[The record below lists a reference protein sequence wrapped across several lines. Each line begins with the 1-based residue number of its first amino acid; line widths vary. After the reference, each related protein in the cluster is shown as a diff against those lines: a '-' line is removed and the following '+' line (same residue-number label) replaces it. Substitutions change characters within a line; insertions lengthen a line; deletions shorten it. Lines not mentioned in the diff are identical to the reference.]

1 MVLADKSSDDIRNG
15 RRSRCGS
22 PNGQISDDSSAA
34 DDSDHES
41 GMRVGDEYQ
50 ARIPDSRTPDIKND
64 VRTDAMLVWAPNA
77 DLCESRIDDYVS
89 IAKEKHGYNMEQA
102 LGMLFWHKHNVE
114 KALADLPNFTPFPD
128 EWTVEDKVLFE
139 QAFSF
144 HGKSFQ
150 RIRQMLPDKSI
161 ASLVKYYYSW
171 KKTRSRTSLMDRQAK
186 KLAGH
191 PRDGDRCGRIK
202 LIYSFRNITLS
213 NDGASD
219 EGSRNSDSDV
229 ENNKENGTSRED
241 GKGCSNCGLHS
252 SQLHSTPKGALC
264 NSCYQYWR
272 TGVMRSSA
280 GPMKRREQQHSQH
293 RHNPM
298 RHKRKPPRGMYLCE
312 EDLRLMLTGPAQ
324 QSEQIL
330 KSLDMDLIS
339 LKRQV
344 QNNKQII
351 SMQKHRIGTGID
363 EWRPPETTQ
372 RINSRWTNEEL
383 LLAVQGVRRY
393 GKDFKAIAEVIGNK
407 LEAHVRNFF
416 INYRRRY
423 NLDEVLAEYESEHG
437 TDSVKDEDEDDEKKD
452 SEKMDVDGKSAEGA
466 ATSSSPP
473 PIKQEPSSAQPASGS
488 GNAVPTAA
496 AATAASTPAPPP
508 LLKQPQV
515 PITKGNNSQS
525 SQHPRLLPQP
535 KTILQQP
542 PPPLIRPMSGK
553 QPVSSVVPAQMPAAG
568 GRE

>member
-41 GMRVGDEYQ
+41 GMRVGEEYQ
-50 ARIPDSRTPDIKND
+50 ARIPDSCISDGKND

-77 DLCESRIDDYVS
+77 DLCESRIDDYVT

-102 LGMLFWHKHNVE
+102 LGMLFWHKHNIE

-191 PRDGDRCGRIK
+191 PRDGD
-202 LIYSFRNITLS
+202 S
-213 NDGASD
+213 DGASD

-229 ENNKENGTSRED
+229 ENNKENGTSRGED
-241 GKGCSNCGLHS
+241 SKSCTNCGMHS
-252 SQLHSTPKGALC
+252 SQLHSTAKGSLC
-264 NSCYQYWR
+264 NSCNQYLRR
-272 TGVMRSSA
+272 TGVMKSST
-280 GPMKRREQQHSQH
+280 GPTKRREQQHSQH

-298 RHKRKPPRGMYLCE
+298 RHKRKPPRGMYLNE
-312 EDLRLMLTGPAQ
+312 DDLRLMLTGPLQ
-324 QSEQIL
+324 QAEQIL
-330 KSLDMDLIS
+330 KSLDAELVS

-351 SMQKHRIGTGID
+351 SMQKHKTSSGID

-372 RINSRWTNEEL
+372 RINSRWTNDEL

-437 TDSVKDEDEDDEKKD
+437 TDSVKEEEEEEEEKKD
-452 SEKMDVDGKSAEGA
+452 IEKMDVDGKSSTDGA
-466 ATSSSPP
+466 AASSSPP
-473 PIKQEPSSAQPASGS
+473 PINQESVANLPASGS
-488 GNAVPTAA
+488 GNATPTAA
-496 AATAASTPAPPP
+496 GTPAPPP

-515 PITKGNNSQS
+515 PITKGNNSQA
-525 SQHPRLLPQP
+525 SQHPRYRLLPQP

-553 QPVSSVVPAQMPAAG
+553 QPVSTVVPAQMPAAG
-568 GRE
+568 GRD

>member
-1 MVLADKSSDDIRNG
+1 MVLADKTSDDIRNG

-41 GMRVGDEYQ
+41 GMRVGEEYQ
-50 ARIPDSRTPDIKND
+50 ARIPDSCTPDMKND

-77 DLCESRIDDYVS
+77 DLCESRIDDYVT

-102 LGMLFWHKHNVE
+102 LGMLFWHKHNIE

-241 GKGCSNCGLHS
+241 GKGCSNCGMHS

-264 NSCYQYWR
+264 NSCYQYWRR

-298 RHKRKPPRGMYLCE
+298 RHKRKPPRGMYLSE
-312 EDLRLMLTGPAQ
+312 EDLRLMLTGPPQ
-324 QSEQIL
+324 QAEQIL

-351 SMQKHRIGTGID
+351 SMQKHRTGTGID
-363 EWRPPETTQ
+363 EWKPPETTQ

-437 TDSVKDEDEDDEKKD
+437 TDTVKEEDEDDEKKD
-452 SEKMDVDGKSAEGA
+452 SDKMDVESKSTEGVA
-466 ATSSSPP
+466 ASSSPP
-473 PIKQEPSSAQPASGS
+473 PIKQEPTSTLPAS
-488 GNAVPTAA
+488 VHP
-496 AATAASTPAPPP
+496 PPP

-525 SQHPRLLPQP
+525 SQHPRYRLLPQP